1 MDTGVGTQEH
11 GTLMAGMTLEESV
24 FPATYLLLLPALD
37 AWVRLHPAG
46 AFISRAGAEGDRTSL
61 RGVDNRV
68 IIRRDETELS
78 GVS

>member
-1 MDTGVGTQEH
+1 MDTGVGIQEE
-11 GTLMAGMTLEESV
+11 GPSMAGVALEESV
-24 FPATYLLLLPALD
+24 FPATHLLLLPALD
-37 AWVRLHPAG
+37 AWVRPHPAG

-61 RGVDNRV
+61 RGVDNRA

>member
-1 MDTGVGTQEH
+1 MNTGVGTQEE
-11 GTLMAGMTLEESV
+11 GTLMAGVTLEESV
-24 FPATYLLLLPALD
+24 FPATYLLSLPALD
-37 AWVRLHPAG
+37 AWVRLLPAG

>member
-1 MDTGVGTQEH
+1 MDTGVGIQEE
-11 GTLMAGMTLEESV
+11 GTSMAGVALEESV
-24 FPATYLLLLPALD
+24 FPATSLLLLPALD